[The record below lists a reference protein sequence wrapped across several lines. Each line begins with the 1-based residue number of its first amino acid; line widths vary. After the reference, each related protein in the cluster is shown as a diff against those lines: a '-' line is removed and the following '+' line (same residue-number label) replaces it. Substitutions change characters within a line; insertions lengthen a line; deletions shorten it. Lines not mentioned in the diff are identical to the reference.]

1 VDIASNKHDTLH
13 GDPALNPYEQQ
24 YQAISTL
31 FTGEPTYI
39 SNPYFSFFTPLFSD
53 FSCGIPLFSLLKQAV
68 ETSLITSWRFIS
80 REDQVV
86 RAAECVPF
94 YISDTLGCQR

>member
-1 VDIASNKHDTLH
+1 MNPRVDIVSKHNTLH
-13 GDPALNPYEQQ
+13 GDPALNPYKQQ

-53 FSCGIPLFSLLKQAV
+53 FSREIPFFLLLNQAV
-68 ETSLITSWRFIS
+68 ETSIIMRLPSNQ
-80 REDQVV
+80 E
-86 RAAECVPF
+86 
-94 YISDTLGCQR
+94 